1 MSLDIALD
9 DALNA
14 AGIPGAVAMVADRDG
29 MVWQGAFGRRDPATA
44 APMTTDTLFQLAS
57 MSKAV
62 TSVAAL
68 QLVESGRLGLDAPVA
83 EFLPGLAEPQ
93 VITGFDDSGTVL
105 LRPAARPI
113 TLRHLL
119 THTSGLGYDFV
130 QESQQR
136 ARGAAPP
143 VPGSLAS
150 LSTPLQFDPG
160 DGWGYGVSTDWI
172 GLLVEAAS
180 GQRLDDYFAD
190 HIFAPLGMTETG
202 FALPSENLAAMHAR
216 TPDGGMVPYPISI
229 GGGRNAE
236 FLSGGG
242 GLSGPGGDYMRFLRM
257 LLNGGSLE
265 GTVILQP
272 ETVAD
277 MFRNHIGALR
287 AGGMTTTMPALSLA
301 VSWFPDMTPGWGLG
315 FMINP
320 ETHADGRSAGSL
332 SWAGIANTYYWIDPA
347 KGIAALLLM
356 QFLPFADPGALA
368 VLKAFERAVYAA

>member
-1 MSLDIALD
+1 MSLDRALAEALD
-9 DALNA
+9 A

-29 MVWQGAFGRRDPATA
+29 LIWQGAFGLQDPATA

-68 QLVESGRLGLDAPVA
+68 QLVESGILALDAPVGD
-83 EFLPGLAEPQ
+83 FLPGLAEPQ
-93 VITGFDDSGTVL
+93 VITGFDDAGRVL
-105 LRPAARPI
+105 LRPATRPI

-130 QESQQR
+130 QASQQR
-136 ARGAAPP
+136 ARGDLPP
-143 VPGSLAS
+143 IPGSLAS
-150 LSTPLQFDPG
+150 LHTPLQFDPG

-190 HIFAPLGMTETG
+190 HIFAPLGMTQTG
-202 FALPSENLAAMHAR
+202 FELPTEGLAAMHAH
-216 TPDGGMVPYPISI
+216 TPDGGMVAYPISI

-242 GLSGPGGDYMRFLRM
+242 GLSGSGGDYLRFLRM

-265 GTVILQP
+265 GAVILQP
-272 ETVAD
+272 ETVAE
-277 MFRNHIGALR
+277 MFRNQIGALR
-287 AGGMTTTMPALSLA
+287 AGGMTTTMPALSHA
-301 VSWFPDMTPGWGLG
+301 VSWFPDMTPGWSLG

-320 ETHADGRSAGSL
+320 EAHGDGRSAGSL

-368 VLKAFERAVYAA
+368 ILSAFERAVYAS